1 MVVYDFSVD
10 FDDIKVGDILVVTL
24 NAVLVVTILMIL
36 MQNCVFMMLLRTLIS
51 KYSIQSQER
60 MKRGI
65 KNGMKRVNLC
75 NSKQRWNKDKCR
87 SEYK

>member
-10 FDDIKVGDILVVTL
+10 FDDIKVGDILVGTL

-65 KNGMKRVNLC
+65 KNGMKRVHVNV
-75 NSKQRWNKDKCR
+75 
-87 SEYK
+87 E

>member
-65 KNGMKRVNLC
+65 KNGMKRVHVNV
-75 NSKQRWNKDKCR
+75 
-87 SEYK
+87 E

>member
-24 NAVLVVTILMIL
+24 NAVLVVTISMIL

-65 KNGMKRVNLC
+65 KNGMKRVHVNV
-75 NSKQRWNKDKCR
+75 
-87 SEYK
+87 E

>member
-60 MKRGI
+60 MKQGI
-65 KNGMKRVNLC
+65 KNGMKRVHVNV
-75 NSKQRWNKDKCR
+75 
-87 SEYK
+87 E